1 MGDEKKPELTPQDH
15 EKKQAETAS
24 QIEGQFGATDA
35 LERFATVM
43 DKIGFGNP
51 GGLFGKTS
59 FEEVQLNAMLDL
71 LEASN
76 PSDLERAGENL
87 EKARVALNKAAKDLD
102 DFVKKTDW
110 KGEGATEFQR
120 YGSEL
125 AGYAWKLGAFA
136 NVVGTQMTVA
146 STGLTSVKN
155 SMPRERDTRL
165 IAKKPEA
172 FALAPAKDTNP
183 EYIEAVKVEKNRQE
197 AINQMNRLSSFYAVS
212 EQSLA
217 QQQPPEMPKM
227 LKAAVPRPSAS
238 WRGTQESASES
249 GSPGEANR
257 VSGVQQV
264 GETVPQDT
272 SRTESGGLAKPTP
285 TPTPTPSTS
294 VEIDSVT
301 TPTAPTTAPS
311 STPPQSATSTG
322 PPASGQL
329 PPMTAGFS
337 SPVKGGTAR
346 ATGTSG
352 VSRAGGGGPAAGRA
366 GTSGSGGTPAGRAG
380 ATGAAGRPGA
390 VGGGT
395 PAGRAGATGAAG
407 RPGAVGGG
415 TPAGRAGAAGAA
427 GRPGAVGA
435 GGSAGRSGAAG
446 NTTQR
451 PVAGRAAGAGQPVV
465 GRPGSGGSTGPGAG
479 RSNGIV
485 GGTPQRT
492 GGSTPGA
499 RIPRGTVIGSEGAAP
514 GRPANARPSQSGVI
528 GSGPAQGAARP
539 SGRGTPSSNGI
550 VGAPR
555 AAGAGGSKPGSG
567 GFTRGGAGLSGGRAG
582 QRQANDEDPEESG
595 SSRPDHLTADEE
607 TRTVGRRGAVPPV
620 ID

>member
-87 EKARVALNKAAKDLD
+87 ERARVALNKAAKDLD

-217 QQQPPEMPKM
+217 QQQPPELPKT
-227 LKAAVPRPSAS
+227 LNAAVPRPSGAQRS
-238 WRGTQESASES
+238 
-249 GSPGEANR
+249 
-257 VSGVQQV
+257 
-264 GETVPQDT
+264 
-272 SRTESGGLAKPTP
+272 TESTTAASNSDSVSAVSQQLKPSQAEVADTEGTTRPEADGVVKPTP
-285 TPTPTPSTS
+285 TPETS
-294 VEIDSVT
+294 VQIDNVVT
-301 TPTAPTTAPS
+301 PPAPTTSPGPTQPVTATGIPS
-311 STPPQSATSTG
+311 TTG
-322 PPASGQL
+322 GGPV
-329 PPMTAGFS
+329 PPMTSGFAN
-337 SPVKGGTAR
+337 PVKGGTAR
-346 ATGTSG
+346 SVGTSG
-352 VSRAGGGGPAAGRA
+352 GPRAGGGGTSSPVGRA
-366 GTSGSGGTPAGRAG
+366 TGGGSPSVGRSGTAGNAGPVGRPGATGTGTPAGRAG
-380 ATGAAGRPGA
+380 
-390 VGGGT
+390 GT
-395 PAGRAGATGAAG
+395 PGGRAGGPVAG
-407 RPGAVGGG
+407 GQSPV
-415 TPAGRAGAAGAA
+415 TGRAGAAGQ
-427 GRPGAVGA
+427 P
-435 GGSAGRSGAAG
+435 
-446 NTTQR
+446 T
-451 PVAGRAAGAGQPVV
+451 AGRAGT
-465 GRPGSGGSTGPGAG
+465 RGSGPRSG
-479 RSNGIV
+479 RADGIV

-492 GGSTPGA
+492 AGGSSGS
-499 RIPRGTVIGSEGAAP
+499 RIPRGTVIGGEGPTAA
-514 GRPANARPSQSGVI
+514 RSSAARPSQSGVV
-528 GSGPAQGAARP
+528 GSGPAQSAARP
-539 SGRGTPSSNGI
+539 AGRGTPSSNGV
-550 VGAPR
+550 VGTPR
-555 AAGAGGSKPGSG
+555 SAGAGGSRSGAG
-567 GFTRGGAGLSGGRAG
+567 GFTTGGAGLTGSRPG
-582 QRQANDEDPEESG
+582 QRQRNDEEQESSG
-595 SSRPDHLTADEE
+595 SARPDYLTEDEE
-607 TRTVGRRGAVPPV
+607 TWAARRRNAVPPV

>member
-43 DKIGFGNP
+43 DKIGFGNA

-76 PSDLERAGENL
+76 PSDLERTGENL

-227 LKAAVPRPSAS
+227 LNAAVPRPEIAQRSAES
-238 WRGTQESASES
+238 STAASNSDSVSAVSQQLKPSQAEVAETEGTTR
-249 GSPGEANR
+249 PEAG
-257 VSGVQQV
+257 GVV
-264 GETVPQDT
+264 
-272 SRTESGGLAKPTP
+272 KPTP
-285 TPTPTPSTS
+285 TPETSLQIDNVVTPP
-294 VEIDSVT
+294 
-301 TPTAPTTAPS
+301 APTTSPGPTQPVTATGNPS
-311 STPPQSATSTG
+311 TTG
-322 PPASGQL
+322 GGPV
-329 PPMTAGFS
+329 PPMTSGFAN
-337 SPVKGGTAR
+337 PVKGGTAR

-352 VSRAGGGGPAAGRA
+352 VQRVGGGGTSSAVGRASGGSTPPVGRAGTAANAGPVGRPGAAGTGTPTAGRAGGGAPMAGRASGAGTAGQSSVAGRA
-366 GTSGSGGTPAGRAG
+366 GTAGQPMAGRAG
-380 ATGAAGRPGA
+380 TGGSGPR
-390 VGGGT
+390 
-395 PAGRAGATGAAG
+395 AGRAD
-407 RPGAVGGG
+407 
-415 TPAGRAGAAGAA
+415 
-427 GRPGAVGA
+427 
-435 GGSAGRSGAAG
+435 
-446 NTTQR
+446 
-451 PVAGRAAGAGQPVV
+451 
-465 GRPGSGGSTGPGAG
+465 
-479 RSNGIV
+479 GIV

-492 GGSTPGA
+492 AGGSTGS
-499 RIPRGTVIGSEGAAP
+499 RIPRGTVIGGDGPAA
-514 GRPANARPSQSGVI
+514 GRSSAARPSQSGVV
-528 GSGPAQGAARP
+528 GAGPSQSAARP
-539 SGRGTPSSNGI
+539 AGRGTPSSNGV
-550 VGAPR
+550 VGTPR
-555 AAGAGGSKPGSG
+555 TGGGGPRSGAGA
-567 GFTRGGAGLSGGRAG
+567 FTTGGAGLAGGRPG
-582 QRQANDEDPEESG
+582 QRQSRDEEQESSG
-595 SSRPDHLTADEE
+595 SARPDYLTEDEE
-607 TRTVGRRGAVPPV
+607 TWAARRRNAVPPV

>member
-172 FALAPAKDTNP
+172 FALAPAKDTDP

-227 LKAAVPRPSAS
+227 LKAAVPMPEVGQRMAESTTAASNRDPVNTVSEKPMPS
-238 WRGTQESASES
+238 
-249 GSPGEANR
+249 R
-257 VSGVQQV
+257 VEVV
-264 GETVPQDT
+264 G
-272 SRTESGGLAKPTP
+272 TESTTRPEADGVVKPTP
-285 TPTPTPSTS
+285 PPATS
-294 VEIDSVT
+294 MEIDSVV
-301 TPTAPTTAPS
+301 TPPAPTT
-311 STPPQSATSTG
+311 TP
-322 PPASGQL
+322 
-329 PPMTAGFS
+329 
-337 SPVKGGTAR
+337 
-346 ATGTSG
+346 
-352 VSRAGGGGPAAGRA
+352 
-366 GTSGSGGTPAGRAG
+366 
-380 ATGAAGRPGA
+380 
-390 VGGGT
+390 
-395 PAGRAGATGAAG
+395 
-407 RPGAVGGG
+407 
-415 TPAGRAGAAGAA
+415 
-427 GRPGAVGA
+427 
-435 GGSAGRSGAAG
+435 
-446 NTTQR
+446 
-451 PVAGRAAGAGQPVV
+451 
-465 GRPGSGGSTGPGAG
+465 
-479 RSNGIV
+479 
-485 GGTPQRT
+485 
-492 GGSTPGA
+492 
-499 RIPRGTVIGSEGAAP
+499 
-514 GRPANARPSQSGVI
+514 
-528 GSGPAQGAARP
+528 GPAQPITATGNP
-539 SGRGTPSSNGI
+539 STTGEDRFRRWPMGSRTP
-550 VGAPR
+550 
-555 AAGAGGSKPGSG
+555 
-567 GFTRGGAGLSGGRAG
+567 
-582 QRQANDEDPEESG
+582 
-595 SSRPDHLTADEE
+595 
-607 TRTVGRRGAVPPV
+607 
-620 ID
+620 

>member
-43 DKIGFGNP
+43 DKIGFGNA

-227 LKAAVPRPSAS
+227 LKAAVPRPADRPARHSSRLPRRQNSDSVSAVS
-238 WRGTQESASES
+238 QQLKPSRAEVADTEGTA
-249 GSPGEANR
+249 
-257 VSGVQQV
+257 
-264 GETVPQDT
+264 
-272 SRTESGGLAKPTP
+272 RTEADGVAKPTP
-285 TPTPTPSTS
+285 TPETS
-294 VEIDSVT
+294 MEIDSVV
-301 TPTAPTTAPS
+301 TPPAPTTGPGPAQPVTATGTPS
-311 STPPQSATSTG
+311 TTG
-322 PPASGQL
+322 GGPV
-329 PPMTAGFS
+329 PPMTSGFAN
-337 SPVKGGTAR
+337 PVKGGTAR
-346 ATGTSG
+346 SVGTSG
-352 VSRAGGGGPAAGRA
+352 GPRAGGGGTSSPVGRA
-366 GTSGSGGTPAGRAG
+366 TGGNGSPSVGRSGTAGNAG
-380 ATGAAGRPGA
+380 PVGRPGA
-390 VGGGT
+390 TGTGT
-395 PAGRAGATGAAG
+395 PARTRRRDAW
-407 RPGAVGGG
+407 RDVPVGAVAGGQSPV
-415 TPAGRAGAAGAA
+415 TGRAGAAGQ
-427 GRPGAVGA
+427 P
-435 GGSAGRSGAAG
+435 
-446 NTTQR
+446 T
-451 PVAGRAAGAGQPVV
+451 AGRAGTRGFRAQVRTSRRHRGRDTAAHRRWLIRFAYPSRHGHRRRGAH
-465 GRPGSGGSTGPGAG
+465 GRAFFRREAQSVWCRG
-479 RSNGIV
+479 R
-485 GGTPQRT
+485 
-492 GGSTPGA
+492 
-499 RIPRGTVIGSEGAAP
+499 
-514 GRPANARPSQSGVI
+514 RPAQS
-528 GSGPAQGAARP
+528 AARP
-539 SGRGTPSSNGI
+539 AGRGTPSSNGV
-550 VGAPR
+550 VGTPR
-555 AAGAGGSKPGSG
+555 SAGAGGSRSGAG
-567 GFTRGGAGLSGGRAG
+567 GFTTGGAGLTGSRPG
-582 QRQANDEDPEESG
+582 QRQRNDEEQESSG
-595 SSRPDHLTADEE
+595 SARPDYLTEDEE
-607 TRTVGRRGAVPPV
+607 TWAARRRNAVPPV